1 MKNKVLKDVLEI
13 LNKEYKVRM
22 YDAEKFA
29 DIEESQTEQ
38 YIQQEIERL
47 KIEAEELENIAL
59 FLMENYRGEI

>member
-1 MKNKVLKDVLEI
+1 MKSKVLKDVLEI

-38 YIQQEIERL
+38 HIQQEIERL

-59 FLMENYRGEI
+59 FLMENYRD

>member
-13 LNKEYKVRM
+13 LNKEYKVKM

-29 DIEESQTEQ
+29 NIEESQTEQ
-38 YIQQEIERL
+38 HIQQEIERL

-59 FLMENYRGEI
+59 FLMENYRD